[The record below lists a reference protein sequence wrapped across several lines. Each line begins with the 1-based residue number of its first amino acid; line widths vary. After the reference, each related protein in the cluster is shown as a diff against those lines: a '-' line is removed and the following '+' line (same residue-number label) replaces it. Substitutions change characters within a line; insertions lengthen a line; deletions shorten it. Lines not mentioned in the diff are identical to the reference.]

1 MKKIAMILTIGL
13 TIASV
18 VMAQAIPAEPKE
30 EIKQESSDITNL
42 KLAYD
47 LANYG
52 YNNDSASALLQAA
65 EIIAQVQVKKADVE
79 AKKEGTSVEN
89 PDGNKSDYSAAAL
102 IADAKKLAGKD
113 KNLLAWAKD
122 VEKLASKSTRGA
134 TGGALYDSNFAY
146 ANGGTTYYNWYFDA
160 GRFAEVGVVSLDGAD
175 LDLLI
180 YDENGVL
187 ITKDESYGTNAYC
200 SFTPRWTGIFQ
211 VYVKNNA
218 RYNATFEIITN

>member
-18 VMAQAIPAEPKE
+18 VMAQAIPTEPKE
-30 EIKQESSDITNL
+30 EVKQESMDITNL

-47 LANYG
+47 LADYG
-52 YNNDSASALLQAA
+52 YKNDSASALLQAA
-65 EIIAQVQVKKADVE
+65 EIIAQVQKKKADVE

-89 PDGNKSDYSAAAL
+89 PDANTSDYSAATL

-134 TGGALYDSNFAY
+134 SGGALYDANFAY
-146 ANGGTTYYNWYFDA
+146 ANGGKTYYNWYFDG
-160 GRFAEVGVVSLDGAD
+160 GRFAEVAVHSMDGAD
-175 LDLLI
+175 LDLYI
-180 YDENGVL
+180 YDENGNL
-187 ITKDESYGTNAYC
+187 IVKDDSYGSSAYC
-200 SFTPRWTGIFQ
+200 SFSPRWTGIFQ
-211 VYVKNNA
+211 VYVVNNA
-218 RYNATFEIITN
+218 RYNATFEILTN